1 MGLREGDLKDTVL
14 KKISVDEFHPKT
26 GDEKDVAVIGFR
38 VNQSNPGN
46 DLYQFLNNSV
56 VETRDI
62 EVSPNANEEG
72 HYMVFIEMDR
82 NEKLLDNIRA
92 LVKDVEHIATTLP
105 WTVSLPYIEE
115 DMSLLDEELSQHV
128 QVDPEQY
135 LTASEYKDKMA
146 SDLEASNLELEQAE
160 AMDKSNKIL
169 EFLKNSN
176 VLEAGINDN
185 KLHLRGS
192 NDIFSA
198 QIVNFGNGK
207 QVMEEIGISE
217 SAIRYDYEP
226 VMLSKLNSMLGN
238 IKALPINEYIVM
250 FDNVTKDILVTKPV

>member
-1 MGLREGDLKDTVL
+1 MSEGYETFDAYRICKKLGLSIRSYAWRKQP
-14 KKISVDEFHPKT
+14 SV
-26 GDEKDVAVIGFR
+26 
-38 VNQSNPGN
+38 
-46 DLYQFLNNSV
+46 FL
-56 VETRDI
+56 
-62 EVSPNANEEG
+62 G
-72 HYMVFIEMDR
+72 GG
-82 NEKLLDNIRA
+82 
-92 LVKDVEHIATTLP
+92 TTP
-105 WTVSLPYIEE
+105 
-115 DMSLLDEELSQHV
+115 H
-128 QVDPEQY
+128 
-135 LTASEYKDKMA
+135 
-146 SDLEASNLELEQAE
+146 
-160 AMDKSNKIL
+160 
-169 EFLKNSN
+169 
-176 VLEAGINDN
+176 N